1 MALTKEDKNKEEINS
16 FLKNN
21 DIDPNTAMGYD
32 NKFETRY
39 YVGDSRKFA
48 EETRI
53 GFNIVGTSDI
63 NVSFHE
69 INDIEFETTFKIT
82 EQMFN
87 YDENNETLTIT
98 GSNSNKH
105 NEAYKIVINSIYLD
119 LL

>member
-1 MALTKEDKNKEEINS
+1 MAPTKEEKNKEEILT
-16 FLKNN
+16 FLKYN

-63 NVSFHE
+63 NVVFHE
-69 INDIEFETTFKIT
+69 INDIEFETEFKIT
-82 EQMFN
+82 EQTFT
-87 YDENNETLTIT
+87 YDEVHETLTII
-98 GSNSNKH
+98 GNESKKH
-105 NEAYKIVINSIYLD
+105 NEAYKIIISSIYLD
-119 LL
+119 L